1 MKKNKPSQNTHS
13 KEGGLTK
20 IALRRFRKNIWGMI
34 SFGFL
39 VICVLIAIFSYALVP
54 DQSKN
59 ANQMHLSIHSKEP
72 GFTVTI
78 LTLPEKKEAQN
89 SFDIFFFGRKTTTTE
104 IPISNFE

>member
-1 MKKNKPSQNTHS
+1 MKKNKPFQNTHS

-39 VICVLIAIFSYALVP
+39 VLCVLIAIFSYALAP
-54 DQSKN
+54 DKSKN

-72 GFTVTI
+72 GFTVTL
-78 LTLPEKKEAQN
+78 LTLPQKTISQN
-89 SFDIFFFGRKTTTTE
+89 DLDIFFFGRKTNSTE
-104 IPISNFE
+104 IPI